1 MHDIQSII
9 DNLYK
14 DTGASIMLFVPEAI
28 LCTVMVLLLLVR
40 IIKITEKLDVF
51 WVALVGAIAALV
63 STEFWHLFP
72 IFNITPKEFALLDE
86 FWHLFPI
93 FNSNPDEFARQE
105 LFTGMLVYD
114 GFTVLL
120 RAVLTSFLVLFLLFT
135 RLTQVPDKAERAD
148 VYTLAFGATVGM
160 CLMASANHMLTVF
173 LAVEMASVPS
183 YVLAGMLKGQRKSSE
198 AALKYAVYGAGA
210 AGVMLYG
217 ISLIAGVLN
226 TLHLPT
232 MAAELSKIIEQ
243 GQGMDNGAAMVL
255 ALGGLM
261 LGVGLAFKLS
271 AVPFH
276 FWCPDVFEGA
286 SAEIAAFLSIASKA
300 GALALLVR
308 VAIGLGVAGPAEHK
322 EQVAAVEPAMAL
334 ASAGLY
340 ALAEEEEPAATA
352 AAAQTENTEA
362 DSGTPEEASP
372 AADRTEENS
381 AGPAF
386 PASASTNPV
395 RNFIG
400 QLVAFLAIITCTFGN
415 LTAYGQTNA
424 KRLLAYSTIAH
435 AGYMMM
441 AVPPI
446 LALAG
451 ADPAGAQAAVSSLAI
466 YIIVYVFMNLTA
478 FACVAFLHDQI
489 GSDELADYAGLIHHN
504 PKVVIML
511 SLTLFSLVGLPPLAG
526 FIGKFAIFAAVADG
540 WTQTGQNYL
549 MVLLLAGGLNTAIS
563 LFYYLRVAKIM
574 TMEAAPESRTAC
586 QLGRPQLVFL
596 AVLTVPTALLMLY
609 WQPLKDLA
617 DNAVKGLL

>member
-1 MHDIQSII
+1 MHDIQSLI
-9 DNLYK
+9 DGLYL
-14 DTGASIMLFVPEAI
+14 DTQTSIGLFVPEAI

-40 IIKITEKLDVF
+40 IIKFTENLDVF
-51 WVALVGAIAALV
+51 WVALVGAVAALV

-72 IFNITPKEFALLDE
+72 IFN
-86 FWHLFPI
+86 
-93 FNSNPDEFARQE
+93 SNPEEFARRE

-120 RAVLTSFLVLFLLFT
+120 RAVLTGFMVLFLLFT
-135 RLTQVPDKAERAD
+135 RLTQVPDRAERAD
-148 VYTLAFGATVGM
+148 VYTLAFGATVGL

-232 MAAELSKIIEQ
+232 MAVELDRLVPTLS
-243 GQGMDNGAAMVL
+243 GDALMVL

-308 VAIGLGVAGPAEHK
+308 VAIGLGIAGPPEPGESIAP
-322 EQVAAVEPAMAL
+322 AAPL

-340 ALAEEEEPAATA
+340 ALAEEEEEPAAPA
-352 AAAQTENTEA
+352 AATETANTA
-362 DSGTPEEASP
+362 DNGATP
-372 AADRTEENS
+372 TEETPS
-381 AGPAF
+381 ADTAEDTPAEPTPPAPATNE
-386 PASASTNPV
+386 PASAAAVAAGTNPV

-451 ADPAGAQAAVSSLAI
+451 TDPAGAEAAVSGLAI

-489 GSDELADYAGLIHHN
+489 GSDELADYAGLMHHN

-511 SLTLFSLVGLPPLAG
+511 CLTLFSLVGLPPLAG
-526 FIGKFAIFAAVADG
+526 FIGKFAIFASVANG

-586 QLGRPQLVFL
+586 HLSRPQMVFL
-596 AVLTVPTALLMLY
+596 ALLTFPTAVLML
-609 WQPLKDLA
+609 WWEPLKALA
-617 DNAVKGLL
+617 DNAVASLSL

>member
-1 MHDIQSII
+1 
-9 DNLYK
+9 
-14 DTGASIMLFVPEAI
+14 
-28 LCTVMVLLLLVR
+28 
-40 IIKITEKLDVF
+40 
-51 WVALVGAIAALV
+51 
-63 STEFWHLFP
+63 
-72 IFNITPKEFALLDE
+72 
-86 FWHLFPI
+86 
-93 FNSNPDEFARQE
+93 
-105 LFTGMLVYD
+105 
-114 GFTVLL
+114 
-120 RAVLTSFLVLFLLFT
+120 
-135 RLTQVPDKAERAD
+135 
-148 VYTLAFGATVGM
+148 
-160 CLMASANHMLTVF
+160 MLTVF

-232 MAAELSKIIEQ
+232 MAVELSKIIEQ
-243 GQGMDNGAAMVL
+243 GMGNDAAMVL

-352 AAAQTENTEA
+352 SAAQTENTEA

-381 AGPAF
+381 AGPAL

-451 ADPAGAQAAVSSLAI
+451 ADPAGAQAAVASLAI

-586 QLGRPQLVFL
+586 QLGRLQLVFL

>member
-1 MHDIQSII
+1 MHDIQSLI
-9 DNLYK
+9 DNLYA
-14 DTGASIMLFVPEAI
+14 DTQTSIGLFVPEAI

-40 IIKITEKLDVF
+40 IIKVTEKLDVF
-51 WVALVGAIAALV
+51 WVALVGAVAALV
-63 STEFWHLFP
+63 STEFWHL
-72 IFNITPKEFALLDE
+72 
-86 FWHLFPI
+86 W
-93 FNSNPDEFARQE
+93 NSVAPQE

-120 RAVLTSFLVLFLLFT
+120 RAVLTGFMVLFLLFT
-135 RLTQVPDKAERAD
+135 RLTQVPDEAERAD

-232 MAAELSKIIEQ
+232 MAVALD
-243 GQGMDNGAAMVL
+243 GLFPAATSPSGGTLMVL

-308 VAIGLGVAGPAEHK
+308 VAIGLGVAGPTEHK
-322 EQVAAVEPAMAL
+322 EAVAAVEPAMPL
-334 ASAGLY
+334 AAAGLY
-340 ALAEEEEPAATA
+340 ALAEEEEEPPAPTTAATNVTPEDNDATPLEEAPSSDAAEDATTAEAVPPVETSDGQANPVPAA
-352 AAAQTENTEA
+352 
-362 DSGTPEEASP
+362 ASY
-372 AADRTEENS
+372 
-381 AGPAF
+381 
-386 PASASTNPV
+386 PV

-415 LTAYGQTNA
+415 LAAYGQTNA

-451 ADPAGAQAAVSSLAI
+451 ADPAGAQAAVSGLAI
-466 YIIVYVFMNLTA
+466 YIIVYVFMNLTV

-526 FIGKFAIFAAVADG
+526 FIGKFAIFASVANG

-586 QLGRPQLVFL
+586 QLGRPQMFFL
-596 AVLTVPTALLMLY
+596 AILTVPTALLMLY
-609 WQPLKDLA
+609 WQPLKHLA
-617 DNAVKGLL
+617 DHAVKGLL

>member
-1 MHDIQSII
+1 LIEQRMHDIQQVIEQ
-9 DNLYK
+9 LYQ
-14 DTGASIMLFVPEAI
+14 DTGTSIMLFIPEAI

-51 WVALVGAIAALV
+51 WVALVGAVAALV
-63 STEFWHLFP
+63 STEFWHL
-72 IFNITPKEFALLDE
+72 
-86 FWHLFPI
+86 W
-93 FNSNPDEFARQE
+93 NSDPNSSEFARQE

-120 RAVLTSFLVLFLLFT
+120 RAVLTGFMVLFLLFT
-135 RLTQVPDKAERAD
+135 RLTQVPDEAERAD

-232 MAAELSKIIEQ
+232 MAVELSKLIELP
-243 GQGMDNGAAMVL
+243 QGMGNDAAMVL

-308 VAIGLGVAGPAEHK
+308 VAIGLGVAGPAEL
-322 EQVAAVEPAMAL
+322 EEAVAAVEPAMPPA
-334 ASAGLY
+334 AAGLY
-340 ALAEEEEPAATA
+340 ALAEEEEEPPAPTNAATNVTPEDNDATPPEETPSSDAAEDAATA
-352 AAAQTENTEA
+352 EAVPPVATSGEQANAVTAAA
-362 DSGTPEEASP
+362 S
-372 AADRTEENS
+372 
-381 AGPAF
+381 
-386 PASASTNPV
+386 NPV

-451 ADPAGAQAAVSSLAI
+451 SDSGGAEAAVSSLAI

-526 FIGKFAIFAAVADG
+526 FIGKFAIFASVAEG

-574 TMEAAPESRTAC
+574 TMEPAPESRTAC

-609 WQPLKDLA
+609 WEPLKKLA
-617 DNAVKGLL
+617 DNAVKDLL

>member
-1 MHDIQSII
+1 MHDIQSLI
-9 DNLYK
+9 DNLYA
-14 DTGASIMLFVPEAI
+14 DTQTSIMLFVPEAI

-51 WVALVGAIAALV
+51 WVALVGAVAALV
-63 STEFWHLFP
+63 STEFWHL
-72 IFNITPKEFALLDE
+72 L
-86 FWHLFPI
+86 
-93 FNSNPDEFARQE
+93 NSNPDPNEFARQE

-120 RAVLTSFLVLFLLFT
+120 RAVLTGFMVLFLLFT
-135 RLTQVPDKAERAD
+135 RLTQVPDEAERAD

-232 MAAELSKIIEQ
+232 MAVELDGLFSTEPT
-243 GQGMDNGAAMVL
+243 GGVLMVL

-308 VAIGLGVAGPAEHK
+308 VAIGLGVAGPAELD
-322 EQVAAVEPAMAL
+322 EAVAVVEPAMPPA
-334 ASAGLY
+334 AAGLY
-340 ALAEEEEPAATA
+340 ALAEEEEEPPAPTNAATNVTPEDNDATPPEEPPSSDAAEDTATAEAVPPVATSGEQANAVTA
-352 AAAQTENTEA
+352 AA
-362 DSGTPEEASP
+362 S
-372 AADRTEENS
+372 
-381 AGPAF
+381 
-386 PASASTNPV
+386 NPV

-415 LTAYGQTNA
+415 LTAYGQNNA

-446 LALAG
+446 LALADV
-451 ADPAGAQAAVSSLAI
+451 DPAGAEAAVSGLAI

-478 FACVAFLHDQI
+478 FACVAFLHDQL

-504 PKVVIML
+504 PKVVIIL
-511 SLTLFSLVGLPPLAG
+511 ALTLFSLVGLPPLAG
-526 FIGKFAIFAAVADG
+526 FIGKFAIFASVANG

-586 QLGRPQLVFL
+586 HLGRLQLLFL
-596 AVLTVPTALLMLY
+596 AVLTVPTALLML
-609 WQPLKDLA
+609 WWEPLKALA
-617 DNAVKGLL
+617 DSAVASLSL

>member
-51 WVALVGAIAALV
+51 WVALVGAVAALV
-63 STEFWHLFP
+63 STKFWQLLLASHSTPPFP
-72 IFNITPKEFALLDE
+72 RE
-86 FWHLFPI
+86 
-93 FNSNPDEFARQE
+93 E

-120 RAVLTSFLVLFLLFT
+120 RAVLTGFLVLFLLFT

-232 MAAELSKIIEQ
+232 MAVELSKIIEQ
-243 GQGMDNGAAMVL
+243 GMGNDAAMVL

-340 ALAEEEEPAATA
+340 ALAEEEEPPATA

-362 DSGTPEEASP
+362 AGGTPEEASP

-381 AGPAF
+381 AGPA
-386 PASASTNPV
+386 PSASGRTNPV
-395 RNFIG
+395 RHFIG

-586 QLGRPQLVFL
+586 QLGRLQLVFL